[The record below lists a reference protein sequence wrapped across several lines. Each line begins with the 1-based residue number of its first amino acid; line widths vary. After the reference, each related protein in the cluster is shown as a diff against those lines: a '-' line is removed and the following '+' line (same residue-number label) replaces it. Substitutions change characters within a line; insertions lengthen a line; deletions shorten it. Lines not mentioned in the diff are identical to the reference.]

1 MLIAIR
7 DVPVDEPQGYLGII
21 NPYDFTIIV
30 AIASSIQTHLATTC
44 QIIQRQTSDV
54 VSRCLVMVASRI
66 GDCIHG

>member
-30 AIASSIQTHLATTC
+30 ATASSIQTHLATLTNVKA
-44 QIIQRQTSDV
+44 IRREIYFHKNPTQRDV
-54 VSRCLVMVASRI
+54 LNRR
-66 GDCIHG
+66 